1 MAGNSF
7 PARDRFTGDAQTYD
21 ALTYEV
27 LRLDRLDGAARLET
41 CCAATRNPRRNPTD
55 KVV

>member
-7 PARDRFTGDAQTYD
+7 PARDRFTGDAPTYD

-27 LRLDRLDGAARLET
+27 LRLDRLDGASGWRP
-41 CCAATRNPRRNPTD
+41 AAQPRATPTNPTNE
-55 KVV
+55 VV